1 MDGAPGID
9 IRDRMSHWVQEGIRI
24 LPHLPALLHHE
35 DAGEADRLRKQVT
48 ELRKELDD
56 LRKEH
61 ERLRADRDEIGQ
73 ALSRVMDSVQPINQI
88 AQKFA
93 VRRSPFEGGP
103 KAPAPAAPPAAPPAA
118 AAPTPPPGPRPA

>member
-35 DAGEADRLRKQVT
+35 DATEADRLRKQVA
-48 ELRKELDD
+48 ELRKELED

-73 ALSRVMDSVQPINQI
+73 ALTRVMDSVQPINQI
-88 AQKFA
+88 AQKLG

-103 KAPAPAAPPAAPPAA
+103 KAPTPAAPPAAPPAPPAPA
-118 AAPTPPPGPRPA
+118 AGPAPRPA

>member
-9 IRDRMSHWVQEGIRI
+9 IRDKMSHWVQEGIRI

-35 DAGEADRLRKQVT
+35 DATEADRLRKQVA
-48 ELRKELDD
+48 ELRKELED

-73 ALSRVMDSVQPINQI
+73 ALTRVMDSVQPINQI
-88 AQKFA
+88 AQKLG

-103 KAPAPAAPPAAPPAA
+103 KGPTPAAPPAPPAP
-118 AAPTPPPGPRPA
+118 APGPGPRPA